1 MIVFDWSLLYW
12 ISGLL
17 LALIWLV
24 PTLQLALHFSEV
36 ADLTQPEWNPPQE
49 SPLPS
54 LTIVVPARNEEA
66 EIEAVL
72 RSLLQLNY
80 PQYQI
85 VVVNDRSTDQT
96 GAIMERL
103 AAEPAS
109 DGKLSV
115 LHVRELPSG
124 WLGKVHAM
132 WLGSH
137 KNATQKNVGQENAV
151 QRDGQQAASEWLL
164 FTDADCVF
172 HPECLRRAVHY
183 ATRTATDHLVLFPT
197 AHMKTLGER
206 MMISFPQTMSSFAM
220 RPWKVR
226 DPKARDHIGV
236 GAFNLI
242 RRSAYEAIGTYEK
255 LRLEVVDDIKL
266 GESVK
271 KAGLRQDVVFG
282 PELVSLRWAVGAAG
296 VVANLE
302 KNLFAFLRFRI
313 SLLLAVCALTFFLCV
328 CPFLGVFLA
337 PGWAKAGF
345 AAAVALIALAYTFSG
360 RYMGNSALLFL
371 TCPIAAVVFDF
382 AALQSAFLAL
392 RDGAITWRGTKYP
405 LAELKKK

>member
-1 MIVFDWSLLYW
+1 MIVFDWTLLFW

-17 LALIWLV
+17 LALIWMV
-24 PTLQLALHFSEV
+24 PALQLALHFSEV
-36 ADLTQPEWNPPQE
+36 ADLTQPEWNPLE
-49 SPLPS
+49 DVALPS

-66 EIEAVL
+66 EIEAAL

-80 PQYQI
+80 PRYR
-85 VVVNDRSTDQT
+85 VVAVNDRSTDQT

-109 DGKLSV
+109 AGKLVV
-115 LHVRELPSG
+115 LHVRDLPSG

-132 WLGSH
+132 WLGSQR
-137 KNATQKNVGQENAV
+137 NATQ
-151 QRDGQQAASEWLL
+151 QAGSDWIL

-172 HPECLRRAVHY
+172 HPDTLRRAIHY
-183 ATRTATDHLVLFPT
+183 ATKTATDHLVLFPT
-197 AHMKTLGER
+197 AHMKTLGES
-206 MMISFPQTMSSFAM
+206 MMIGFPQVMSSFAM

-226 DPKARDHIGV
+226 DPKARDYIGV

-255 LRLEVVDDIKL
+255 LRLEVVDDLTL
-266 GESVK
+266 GETIK

-282 PELVSLRWAVGAAG
+282 RELVSLRWAVGAAG

-302 KNLFAFLRFRI
+302 KNLFAFLKFRI
-313 SLLLAVCALTFFLCV
+313 SLVLAVCALTFFLCV

-337 PGWAKAGF
+337 PGWAKAVF
-345 AAAVALIALAYTFSG
+345 AAAVAMVALVYTLSG
-360 RYMGNSALLFL
+360 RLMGTSALLFF
-371 TCPIAAVVFDF
+371 TCPIAALVFEF

-392 RDGAITWRGTKYP
+392 RDGAITWRGTKYS
-405 LAELKKK
+405 LEELRKKR